1 MTCLVCTLRS
11 YLYSTTHSYTHRYLG
26 FVEYIEQIGSR
37 PDAFDVVIS
46 GEWAME
52 PVTDPFTGA
61 ANTAIR
67 LDLEKVVYGPST
79 NQAETWASLGP
90 IKLLDIIYLTK
101 DLQICRGNVNTD
113 SIFVFQRIK

>member
-1 MTCLVCTLRS
+1 LLAHTLTCTE
-11 YLYSTTHSYTHRYLG
+11 HAQRYLG
-26 FVEYIEQIGSR
+26 FVEYTEQIGSG

-61 ANTAIR
+61 PHTAIR
-67 LDLEKVVYGPST
+67 LDLEKVGYGPST
-79 NQAETWASLGP
+79 NAAETWASLGP
-90 IKLLDIIYLTK
+90 IKLLDIVYLTK
-101 DLQICRGNVNTD
+101 GLQICRGNINTD